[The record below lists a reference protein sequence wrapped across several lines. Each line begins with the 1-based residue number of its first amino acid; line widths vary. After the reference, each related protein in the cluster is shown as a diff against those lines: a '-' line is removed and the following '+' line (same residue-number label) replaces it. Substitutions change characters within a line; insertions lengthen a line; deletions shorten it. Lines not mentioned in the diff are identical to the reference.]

1 MPEGDTVWLSAKQ
14 MHEAF
19 AQRTLTKSDFRVPR
33 YATYDFSG
41 RNVVDVVSRGKHMLT
56 RIADGWTV
64 HTHFGMDG
72 AWRIWR
78 GPKNSRHHAVRLLLA
93 NDEWTAIG
101 TSLANVD
108 VVRTRDERQLVGHL
122 GPDLLGSDWDE
133 DEAVRR
139 LRAQPDRQI
148 GDALLDQ
155 RNLAGIGNLYRSEV
169 LFVSRVSPWAAVGE
183 VPDLAQVVGTAY
195 ELLNANRHRWS
206 QITTSDTRRGHE
218 HWVYER
224 TRRPCR
230 RCGASIRSAGQLS
243 GGRARLVYWC
253 PRCQPEIG

>member
-14 MHEAF
+14 MHVAF
-19 AQRTLTKSDFRVPR
+19 AGRVLTKSDFRVPR

-41 RNVVDVVSRGKHMLT
+41 RTVHEVASRGKHMLT
-56 RIADGWTV
+56 HIDGDWTI

-72 AWRIWR
+72 AWRLSR
-78 GPKNSRHHAVRLLLA
+78 GARSTRHHAVRLVLA

-101 TSLANVD
+101 TSLKNVD
-108 VVRTRDERQLVGHL
+108 VLRTRDEHRLVGHL
-122 GPDLLGSDWDE
+122 GPDLLGPNWDL

-139 LRAQPDRQI
+139 LRAQPDREI

-169 LFVSRVSPWAAVGE
+169 LFIHGIAPGTKVCDVDALANVVETAHQLLTDNRERW
-183 VPDLAQVVGTAY
+183 AQVTTG
-195 ELLNANRHRWS
+195 NA
-206 QITTSDTRRGHE
+206 RRGCE

-224 TRRPCR
+224 TRRPCL
-230 RCGASIRSAGQLS
+230 RCGTPIRSMEQLS
-243 GGRARLVYWC
+243 NGRPRFVYWC
-253 PRCQPEIG
+253 PRCQV